1 VAAVLH
7 AANVNDAVVENRG
20 GAVWKLALLLSVATF
35 VLRIPISY

>member
-7 AANVNDAVVENRG
+7 DANVNDVVAENRG

-35 VLRIPISY
+35 MLRIPISY